1 LPSAPPATKGAAP
14 ILRRS
19 ELNAVA
25 LVLAVPATPFF
36 ENVTVVPSITVE
48 FKIESPIVYDT
59 GAKTDKFLNAAAAG
73 LNPPYVSFAR
83 KRKIIEFVDP

>member
-1 LPSAPPATKGAAP
+1 M
-14 ILRRS
+14 
-19 ELNAVA
+19 
-25 LVLAVPATPFF
+25 
-36 ENVTVVPSITVE
+36 TVVPSITVE